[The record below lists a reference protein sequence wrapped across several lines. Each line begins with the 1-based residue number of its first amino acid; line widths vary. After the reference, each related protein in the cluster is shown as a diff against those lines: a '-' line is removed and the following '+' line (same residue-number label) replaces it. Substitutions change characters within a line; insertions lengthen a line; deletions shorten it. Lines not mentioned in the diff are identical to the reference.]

1 MERLNHSRTNTY
13 AGSQGVERRL
23 TPPRAGG
30 AADASAA
37 PGDLGEGA
45 ERRRASLPSG
55 GAASHPAPEVVAY
68 LDRLRLERGYSAHT
82 VAAYGRDL
90 SKFTAWC
97 RRHGVAL
104 AAASRDE
111 VRAYLRDVGAQRLS
125 RATQARQLAALRGFF
140 RFVQADGLRG
150 DEPTAALAAPRL
162 RRPLPRYLHAAQ
174 VEALL
179 AAPRAAPAAT
189 PAERARRLR
198 DHAMLQV
205 LYACGLRVS
214 ELIALRPDD
223 LDLEMGLV
231 RCRGKGDKQRLV
243 PLGRAAQ
250 AALREWLAEGWRR
263 ILSARRRGGET
274 PAWLFPTAAGRA
286 MTRQAFWRNLA
297 AYGRQAGLAARLSPH
312 MLRHSFATHLLEG
325 GADLRSVQT
334 MLGHAEIATTQIY
347 THVLTARLRE
357 VYQAHHPRA

>member
-1 MERLNHSRTNTY
+1 MERVNRFRTNTY
-13 AGSQGVERRL
+13 ADSPGVDRRAAAPL
-23 TPPRAGG
+23 AGG
-30 AADASAA
+30 AGDASTVPIGLAA
-37 PGDLGEGA
+37 GGD
-45 ERRRASLPSG
+45 RRRPSVPHRD
-55 GAASHPAPEVVAY
+55 GALAPAPEVLAY
-68 LDRLRLERGYSAHT
+68 LDRLRLERGYSVHT

-90 SKFTAWC
+90 GKFGAWC
-97 RRHGVAL
+97 RRRGTEV

-111 VRAYLRDVGAQRLS
+111 VRMYLRDVGAQRLS

-140 RFVQADGLRG
+140 RFVQAEGWRG

-179 AAPRAAPAAT
+179 AAPLAAPAAA

-214 ELIALRPDD
+214 ELISLRPDD

-250 AALREWLAEGWRR
+250 AALREWLTDGWRQ
-263 ILSARRRGGET
+263 ILSARRCAGGA
-274 PAWLFPTAAGRA
+274 PAWLFPTASGQA